1 MVPLEAVLEKLNP
14 LASKDKEAMEK
25 YVPPVTAISKP
36 SATLPWDVLSSSPQ
50 KKVPLFQA
58 RASPS
63 SEHSLPAILKADPL
77 KKEALALVKEPLP
90 TVYISPETKTSLV
103 VVIQL
108 EAGAVTEKVPN
119 LE

>member
-1 MVPLEAVLEKLNP
+1 MATI
-14 LASKDKEAMEK
+14 
-25 YVPPVTAISKP
+25 VPPELAISKP
-36 SATLPWDVLSSSPQ
+36 SLTLPADPPESSSPQ
-50 KKVPLFQA
+50 EKVPLFQA
-58 RASPS
+58 RVSPS

-108 EAGAVTEKVPN
+108 EAGAVTEQVPN

>member
-50 KKVPLFQA
+50 KNLWLVRSQP
-58 RASPS
+58 RA
-63 SEHSLPAILKADPL
+63 
-77 KKEALALVKEPLP
+77 
-90 TVYISPETKTSLV
+90 
-103 VVIQL
+103 
-108 EAGAVTEKVPN
+108 
-119 LE
+119 